1 MNSGVPLPNHRS
13 LHDAGIYKNGAVL
26 YLEIKGLPSSNSSSG
41 TSTTTA
47 SNSHSGGRNHLN
59 TSIVVDLSTLK
70 STNENDICISKATF
84 DKTPKLCKSII
95 KQCRIALAYGIK
107 PVLVL
112 DGSGGTY
119 FLHDVHK
126 RKIAVFK
133 PADEEPYAVNNPR
146 GYVKSGNHVGM
157 GSLYLDSG
165 SGSGNGNG
173 YDNEHKSNS
182 NSNGYYDDDDDDY
195 YDDTMSMRAGIKPG
209 EACLREV
216 AAYLLDESGFSGVP
230 MTTLVEAR
238 HPAFHSNGSM
248 LKLNQGGASVGSH
261 SHSFASSSSNA
272 NVLGSVS
279 TTTSTSTPSVTTSS
293 VSSYST
299 YSGSASGS
307 SSTSPATAQPRRTS
321 LTATATT
328 TSPKLMKKVG
338 SCQEFIPSE
347 CSMDD
352 LSPSKISAEEIHKIA
367 ILDIRILNADR
378 NTANLLCR
386 RKPEKPDTFE
396 LIPIDH
402 GYCLRTVADVC
413 WFDWCWLDWPQTKE
427 PLSDRMREYVLGLD
441 IERDVQM
448 LKERLDIPQKAL
460 DYFRASSTLLQRG
473 VRAGLTLYEIAV
485 LCCRNDDAGEQPSKL
500 ESILS
505 MAGDIASSAVDNGR
519 WHHAAASRALEQQL
533 SPDNGYVSSRPGAKA
548 VGVASGGRR
557 GSYTMNI
564 FKSASSV
571 NFSSFMNSSSTSST
585 LLSADD
591 CDYDGDN
598 GLLSGVGDGNGDL
611 VVRRAS
617 SSIEASGRDGS
628 NQDQDQDILLPHSHS
643 TPPVPMA
650 QSSGSD
656 SSSDGG
662 AAEEKEQEEQE
673 CEQWAADFIAGTLDY
688 AAPISIPKS
697 TRSRQRSISFAD
709 SGSSS
714 SDDSSSSDSDS
725 DDSSE
730 LSKSPVGFWFV
741 PPSASKVHNSRLAEE
756 DTVWT
761 PEVSPA
767 SSQRNITEFDLN
779 RAGRSVKFH
788 DTVLAPKQLVNSKM
802 SSLSNGE
809 SANDHLHSHVR
820 LDGDNNSNSSSINSR
835 PTLLIKGDC
844 VNDDI
849 DHDGDDEKDETT
861 EHPSNSKNDIPDLP
875 PRGPG
880 LMKRSQSYSAFSFKR
895 ITDGDGKPGASTA
908 ARASPTTTSSDEYEK
923 YYQKFISLLIDRE
936 TAPIIN
942 NRKNHKTKSS
952 KKNNNPPL
960 SPSSS
965 EKKLGIH
972 FINEQ

>member
-13 LHDAGIYKNGAVL
+13 LHDAGIFKNGAVL
-26 YLEIKGLPSSNSSSG
+26 YLEIKGLPSSSSSSG
-41 TSTTTA
+41 STSHGNPHGRGGL
-47 SNSHSGGRNHLN
+47 NS
-59 TSIVVDLSTLK
+59 SIDLSTLK

-146 GYVKSGNHVGM
+146 GYVKSGIATGSSMGMMGM
-157 GSLYLDSG
+157 GSLYLDNTTSNENKCD
-165 SGSGNGNG
+165 SDFDE
-173 YDNEHKSNS
+173 YDEA
-182 NSNGYYDDDDDDY
+182 
-195 YDDTMSMRAGIKPG
+195 MSMRAGIKPG

-216 AAYLLDESGFSGVP
+216 AAYLLDENGFSGVP

-248 LKLNQGGASVGSH
+248 LKLNQGGASVGAH
-261 SHSFASSSSNA
+261 SHSFAPSSSFPSNSSST
-272 NVLGSVS
+272 GSS
-279 TTTSTSTPSVTTSS
+279 APGATNSTTSS
-293 VSSYST
+293 TVSGVLSPPP
-299 YSGSASGS
+299 ASKHN
-307 SSTSPATAQPRRTS
+307 RRAS
-321 LTATATT
+321 LTAT
-328 TSPKLMKKVG
+328 SPKVMKKVG

-352 LSPSKISAEEIHKIA
+352 LSPSKISAEEVHKIA

-427 PLSDRMREYVLGLD
+427 PLSEKMREYVLGLD

-485 LCCRNDDAGEQPSKL
+485 LCCRNDDAGERPSRL
-500 ESILS
+500 ETILS

-533 SPDNGYVSSRPGAKA
+533 SPENGYLSRPVAKG
-548 VGVASGGRR
+548 VGLSSGGRC
-557 GSYTMNI
+557 GSYAVNI

-571 NFSSFMNSSSTSST
+571 NFSSFMNSSSTSS
-585 LLSADD
+585 S
-591 CDYDGDN
+591 
-598 GLLSGVGDGNGDL
+598 LLSGGDCDDDHDEEGDNLAPPSVETGRSDINGCDH
-611 VVRRAS
+611 
-617 SSIEASGRDGS
+617 GHDM
-628 NQDQDQDILLPHSHS
+628 LLARSHS
-643 TPPVPMA
+643 NPPAPLA

-656 SSSDGG
+656 SSSDDCV
-662 AAEEKEQEEQE
+662 AEEKEEEE
-673 CEQWAADFIAGTLDY
+673 CEKWAANFIAGTLDY
-688 AAPISIPKS
+688 AAATPISVPKT
-697 TRSRQRSISFAD
+697 TRSRQRSISFANSD
-709 SGSSS
+709 SSSS
-714 SDDSSSSDSDS
+714 SDDSNSSDTDS
-725 DDSSE
+725 DDSSD

-741 PPSASKVHNSRLAEE
+741 PPSASKGPNSRLDDEE

-761 PEVSPA
+761 PEVSPH
-767 SSQRNITEFDLN
+767 SSQRDITGFDLN
-779 RAGRSVKFH
+779 RSGVGRSVKFH
-788 DTVLAPKQLVNSKM
+788 DTVSTLLAPKCLLNTEV
-802 SSLSNGE
+802 SSLSNEE
-809 SANDHLHSHVR
+809 SCNNHPDND
-820 LDGDNNSNSSSINSR
+820 SNASR
-835 PTLLIKGDC
+835 GATALLVEGDC
-844 VNDDI
+844 VNDDV
-849 DHDGDDEKDETT
+849 DNDGDDEKDEIT
-861 EHPSNSKNDIPDLP
+861 EHLDNQKDIPELP
-875 PRGPG
+875 PRGPSM
-880 LMKRSQSYSAFSFKR
+880 MKRSQSYSAFSFKR
-895 ITDGDGKPGASTA
+895 ITDYDGKSGDSAA
-908 ARASPTTTSSDEYEK
+908 ARASPITTSSDEYEK

-942 NRKNHKTKSS
+942 NRKSHKTKSI
-952 KKNNNPPL
+952 KKNTTLPS